1 MYNTAADLEQLAT
14 LAETIGNYRSQLE
27 QEITNI
33 YEAINNMQQYWQG
46 ASYATF
52 SNECYSYAASLEAL
66 VTLLEA
72 FKLLFEGEVAANA
85 QKFIQDCEVAFD
97 NL

>member
-1 MYNTAADLEQLAT
+1 MYNTAADVDQIIS
-14 LAETIGNYRSQLE
+14 LAEQIGGYRSQLE
-27 QEITNI
+27 SQITDI
-33 YEAINNMQQYWQG
+33 YNTINNMQGSWQG

-52 SNECYSYAASLEAL
+52 SNECYSYAASLQAL

-72 FKLLFEGEVAANA
+72 FKIMFEGEVSANA
-85 QKFIQDCEVAFD
+85 ETFIKACEEAFN